1 MERGPMALFGAI
13 VAVGLGPA
21 LWLGAQFGNVT
32 VVPGAPPAVVGEQRV
47 ETGKVSGG
55 AGAAPEEQ
63 PVTEPT
69 RRSTYRKLSSTPSA
83 RPSATA
89 DAEAT
94 QPTEEPTTPPAD
106 ETSEPAPSD
115 EPSTPPTESTTA
127 PTEPSEDG
135 DGDVEEPG
143 DEEPPVDDDP
153 AGETAGITLAG
164 R

>member
-32 VVPGAPPAVVGEQRV
+32 VTPGSPPAIVGEQRV

-55 AGAAPEEQ
+55 AGAAPEE

-83 RPSATA
+83 SPSETA
-89 DAEAT
+89 DPEAT
-94 QPTEEPTTPPAD
+94 QPAEEPSTPPAG

-115 EPSTPPTESTTA
+115 EPSTPPTESSTA
-127 PTEPSEDG
+127 PTEPSDDG
-135 DGDVEEPG
+135 DGDG
-143 DEEPPVDDDP
+143 DEPDDPEPPVDEDP

-164 R
+164 S